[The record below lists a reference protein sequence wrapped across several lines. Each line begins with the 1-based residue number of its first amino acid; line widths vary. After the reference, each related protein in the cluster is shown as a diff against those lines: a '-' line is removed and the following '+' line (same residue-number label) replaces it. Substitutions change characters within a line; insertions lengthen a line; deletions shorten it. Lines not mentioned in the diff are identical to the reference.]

1 MIILLVQFLIFI
13 SFVFYIYKKCGI
25 LPSISNSWYKLPENR
40 RELFSL
46 FCLSI
51 GLLMIFHGGIFFFIS
66 AAGLTFT
73 SAATQYENKNSRIIH
88 YVGAGTS
95 ILSALLGL
103 YFEFSLILPIIIFLL
118 FSIPLFLV
126 KIKNYLW
133 WIEIVSFLTIMSG
146 LLFMYI
152 S

>member
-73 SAATQYENKNSRIIH
+73 SAATQYENKNSRIIFFSFSIMFAIVVLLGHIH
-88 YVGAGTS
+88 YS
-95 ILSALLGL
+95 IDVLSA
-103 YFEFSLILPIIIFLL
+103 YFITYGIFQIGNFL
-118 FSIPLFLV
+118 F
-126 KIKNYLW
+126 KKDW
-133 WIEIVSFLTIMSG
+133 
-146 LLFMYI
+146 
-152 S
+152 